1 MQTPMKHQ
9 HRVVGMLSLLSVI
22 TYIDRVCIAVA
33 GPRIQESLHISPEQW
48 GWVTSVFFLS
58 YSAFEIPSG
67 ALADRIGPRRVLT
80 RIVLWWSAFTA
91 LTGLVSSYAMLLVVR
106 FCFGMGEAG
115 AYPSASA
122 VMARWVPARN
132 RARAWGVVW
141 MTAQIGAASTPL
153 LVIPIQVRYGWQA
166 SFYVF
171 GVLGVL
177 WSAIWYTWFRDSP
190 SEKPGV
196 SPQELIEIGPSSSS
210 SHHGMPWGLAMRS
223 PVFWQIAAVGACYV
237 YSLAFYQS
245 WLQTYLVK
253 GRGYTEAALMLSSLP
268 YIVGACANALGGVAS
283 DALVRRLG
291 LRRGRRTL
299 GVCGLTFAAVFMAA
313 AILTTSGAWALA
325 FLSLAYAGILVQ
337 QPNLCAVCLDTG
349 KAHAGTVFG
358 FMNTAANLASA
369 VAAIVF
375 GYLVAYT
382 GSYTAP
388 FIPMLALLCVGAVLW
403 LKLDP
408 SREIFEVEAVVV
420 LSPDAVEA
428 AV

>member
-1 MQTPMKHQ
+1 MKHQ

-80 RIVLWWSAFTA
+80 RIVLWWSAFTS

-115 AYPSASA
+115 AYPSAAA

-132 RARAWGVVW
+132 RARAWGMVW

-177 WSAIWYTWFRDSP
+177 WSAAWYAWFRDSP

-210 SHHGMPWGLAMRS
+210 SHHGMPWGVAMRS

-268 YIVGACANALGGVAS
+268 YIVGACANALGGVTS
-283 DALVRRLG
+283 DALVRRFG

-313 AILTTSGAWALA
+313 AILTTSGGWALA

-358 FMNTAANLASA
+358 FMNTAANLASSL
-369 VAAIVF
+369 AAIVF

-388 FIPMLALLCVGAVLW
+388 FIPMLALLCVGALLW

-408 SREIFEVEAVVV
+408 SREIFEAEAAAV
-420 LSPDAVEA
+420 LSPA
-428 AV
+428 AVGAAV

>member
-1 MQTPMKHQ
+1 MKHQ

-80 RIVLWWSAFTA
+80 RIVLWWSAFTS

-132 RARAWGVVW
+132 RARAWGIVW

-388 FIPMLALLCVGAVLW
+388 FIPMLALLCIGAVLW

-408 SREIFEVEAVVV
+408 SREIFEVEAAVV
-420 LSPDAVEA
+420 LSPAAVEP

>member
-1 MQTPMKHQ
+1 MKHQ

-80 RIVLWWSAFTA
+80 RIVLWWSAFTS

>member
-1 MQTPMKHQ
+1 MKHQ

-80 RIVLWWSAFTA
+80 RIVLWWSAFTS
-91 LTGLVSSYAMLLVVR
+91 LTGMVSSYAMLLVVR

-132 RARAWGVVW
+132 RARAWGMVW

-177 WSAIWYTWFRDSP
+177 WTAIWYTWFRDSP

-196 SPQELIEIGPSSSS
+196 SAQELSDIGPASSAG
-210 SHHGMPWGLAMRS
+210 HHGMPWGRALRS

-268 YIVGACANALGGVAS
+268 YIVGACANALGGVTS
-283 DALVRRLG
+283 DALVRRFG

-313 AILTTSGAWALA
+313 AILTTSGGWALA

-388 FIPMLALLCVGAVLW
+388 FIPMLALLCVGALLW

-408 SREIFEVEAVVV
+408 SREIFEEDTTTV
-420 LSPDAVEA
+420 LSPAAVEP

>member
-1 MQTPMKHQ
+1 
-9 HRVVGMLSLLSVI
+9 
-22 TYIDRVCIAVA
+22 
-33 GPRIQESLHISPEQW
+33 
-48 GWVTSVFFLS
+48 
-58 YSAFEIPSG
+58 
-67 ALADRIGPRRVLT
+67 
-80 RIVLWWSAFTA
+80 
-91 LTGLVSSYAMLLVVR
+91 
-106 FCFGMGEAG
+106 MGEAG

-132 RARAWGVVW
+132 RARAWGIVW

-171 GVLGVL
+171 GVLGLL
-177 WSAIWYTWFRDSP
+177 WSAVWYAWFRDSP

-196 SPQELIEIGPSSSS
+196 SPQELIDLGPSSSS
-210 SHHGMPWGLAMRS
+210 SHHGMPWGVAMRS

-268 YIVGACANALGGVAS
+268 YIVGACANALGGVTS
-283 DALVRRLG
+283 DALVRRFG

-313 AILTTSGAWALA
+313 AILTTSGGWALA

-358 FMNTAANLASA
+358 FMNTAANLASSL
-369 VAAIVF
+369 AAIVF

-388 FIPMLALLCVGAVLW
+388 FIPMLALLCVGALLW

-408 SREIFEVEAVVV
+408 SREIFEAEAAAV
-420 LSPDAVEA
+420 LSPA
-428 AV
+428 AVGAAV

>member
-1 MQTPMKHQ
+1 MKHQ

-33 GPRIQESLHISPEQW
+33 GPRIQESLQISPEQW

-80 RIVLWWSAFTA
+80 RIVLWWSAFTS
-91 LTGLVSSYAMLLVVR
+91 LTGMVSSYAMLLVVR

-132 RARAWGVVW
+132 RARAWGIVW

-153 LVIPIQVRYGWQA
+153 LVIPIQGRYGWQA

-177 WSAIWYTWFRDSP
+177 WSAAWYAWFRDSP

-210 SHHGMPWGLAMRS
+210 SHHGMPWGVAMRS

-268 YIVGACANALGGVAS
+268 YIVGACANALGGVTS
-283 DALVRRLG
+283 DALVRRFG

-313 AILTTSGAWALA
+313 AILTTSGGWALA

-358 FMNTAANLASA
+358 FMNTAANLASSL
-369 VAAIVF
+369 AAIVF

-388 FIPMLALLCVGAVLW
+388 FIPMLALLCVGALLW

-408 SREIFEVEAVVV
+408 SREIFEAEAAAV
-420 LSPDAVEA
+420 LSPA
-428 AV
+428 AVGAAV

>member
-1 MQTPMKHQ
+1 
-9 HRVVGMLSLLSVI
+9 
-22 TYIDRVCIAVA
+22 
-33 GPRIQESLHISPEQW
+33 
-48 GWVTSVFFLS
+48 
-58 YSAFEIPSG
+58 
-67 ALADRIGPRRVLT
+67 
-80 RIVLWWSAFTA
+80 
-91 LTGLVSSYAMLLVVR
+91 
-106 FCFGMGEAG
+106 
-115 AYPSASA
+115 
-122 VMARWVPARN
+122 
-132 RARAWGVVW
+132 
-141 MTAQIGAASTPL
+141 
-153 LVIPIQVRYGWQA
+153 
-166 SFYVF
+166 
-171 GVLGVL
+171 
-177 WSAIWYTWFRDSP
+177 
-190 SEKPGV
+190 
-196 SPQELIEIGPSSSS
+196 
-210 SHHGMPWGLAMRS
+210 MPWGVAMRS

-268 YIVGACANALGGVAS
+268 YIVGACANALGGVVS
-283 DALVRRLG
+283 DALVRRFG

-313 AILTTSGAWALA
+313 AILTNSGGWALA

-358 FMNTAANLASA
+358 FMNTAASLASS

-408 SREIFEVEAVVV
+408 SRQIFEVEAIPV
-420 LSPDAVEA
+420 LSPAAVEP

>member
-1 MQTPMKHQ
+1 MKHQ

-33 GPRIQESLHISPEQW
+33 GPRIQESLQISPEQW

-80 RIVLWWSAFTA
+80 RIVLWWSAFTS
-91 LTGLVSSYAMLLVVR
+91 LTGMVSSYAMLLVVR

-132 RARAWGVVW
+132 RARAWGIVW

-153 LVIPIQVRYGWQA
+153 LVIPIQGRYGWQA

-177 WSAIWYTWFRDSP
+177 WSAAWYAWFRDSP

-210 SHHGMPWGLAMRS
+210 SHHGMPWGVAMRS

-268 YIVGACANALGGVAS
+268 YIVGACANALGGVTS
-283 DALVRRLG
+283 DALVRRFG

-313 AILTTSGAWALA
+313 AILTTSGGWALA

-388 FIPMLALLCVGAVLW
+388 FIPMLALLCVGALLW

-408 SREIFEVEAVVV
+408 SREIFEAEAAAV
-420 LSPDAVEA
+420 LSPA
-428 AV
+428 AVGAAV

>member
-1 MQTPMKHQ
+1 MKHQ

-33 GPRIQESLHISPEQW
+33 GPRIQESLQISPEQW
-48 GWVTSVFFLS
+48 GWVLSVFFLS

-80 RIVLWWSAFTA
+80 RIVLWWSAFTS

-132 RARAWGVVW
+132 RARAWGIVW

-177 WSAIWYTWFRDSP
+177 WSAVWYAWFRDSP
-190 SEKPGV
+190 SEKPSV

-210 SHHGMPWGLAMRS
+210 SHHGMPWGVAMRS

-268 YIVGACANALGGVAS
+268 YIVGACANALGGVTS
-283 DALVRRLG
+283 DALVRRFG

-313 AILTTSGAWALA
+313 AILTTSGGWALA

-358 FMNTAANLASA
+358 FMNTAANLASSL
-369 VAAIVF
+369 AAIVF

-388 FIPMLALLCVGAVLW
+388 FIPMLALLCVGALLW

-408 SREIFEVEAVVV
+408 SSEIFEVEAPVV
-420 LSPDAVEA
+420 LSPA
-428 AV
+428 AVGAAV

>member
-1 MQTPMKHQ
+1 MKHQ

-33 GPRIQESLHISPEQW
+33 GPRIQESLQISPEQW
-48 GWVTSVFFLS
+48 GWVTSLFFLS

-80 RIVLWWSAFTA
+80 RIVLWWSAFTS

-132 RARAWGVVW
+132 RARAWGIVW

-177 WSAIWYTWFRDSP
+177 WSAVWYAWFRDSP

-210 SHHGMPWGLAMRS
+210 SHHGMPWGVAMRS

-268 YIVGACANALGGVAS
+268 YIVGACANALGGVTS
-283 DALVRRLG
+283 DALVRRFG

-313 AILTTSGAWALA
+313 AILTTSGGWALA

-358 FMNTAANLASA
+358 FMNTAANLASSL
-369 VAAIVF
+369 AAIVF

-388 FIPMLALLCVGAVLW
+388 FIPMLALLCVGALLW

-408 SREIFEVEAVVV
+408 SSEIFEVEAPVV
-420 LSPDAVEA
+420 LSPA
-428 AV
+428 AVGAAV

>member
-1 MQTPMKHQ
+1 
-9 HRVVGMLSLLSVI
+9 MLSLLSIV
-22 TYIDRVCIAVA
+22 TYIDRVSLAVA
-33 GPRIQESLHISPEQW
+33 GPRIQESLHITPEQW
-48 GWVTSVFFLS
+48 GWVTSAFFLS
-58 YSAFEIPSG
+58 YSLFEIPSG

-80 RIVLWWSAFTA
+80 RIVLWWSAFTS
-91 LTGLVSSYAMLLVVR
+91 LTGMVSSYAMLLVVR

-115 AYPSASA
+115 AYPSASV
-122 VMARWVPARN
+122 VMARWVPATG
-132 RARAWGVVW
+132 RARAWGIVW

-177 WSAIWYTWFRDSP
+177 WSAVWYAWFRDSP

-196 SPQELIEIGPSSSS
+196 SPQELIELGPSSSS
-210 SHHGMPWGLAMRS
+210 SHHGMPWGVAMRS

-268 YIVGACANALGGVAS
+268 YIVGACANALGGVTS
-283 DALVRRLG
+283 DALVRRFG

-313 AILTTSGAWALA
+313 AILTTSGGWALA

-349 KAHAGTVFG
+349 KAHAG
-358 FMNTAANLASA
+358 
-369 VAAIVF
+369 
-375 GYLVAYT
+375 
-382 GSYTAP
+382 SYTAP
-388 FIPMLALLCVGAVLW
+388 FIPMLALLCVGALLW

-408 SREIFEVEAVVV
+408 SREIFEVEAPVV
-420 LSPDAVEA
+420 LSPA
-428 AV
+428 AVGAA

>member
-1 MQTPMKHQ
+1 MKHQ

-22 TYIDRVCIAVA
+22 TYIDRVCIAVP
-33 GPRIQESLHISPEQW
+33 GPRIQESLQISPEQW
-48 GWVTSVFFLS
+48 GWVTSLFFLS

-67 ALADRIGPRRVLT
+67 ALADRMGPRRVLT
-80 RIVLWWSAFTA
+80 RIVLWWSAFTS

-122 VMARWVPARN
+122 VIARWVPARN
-132 RARAWGVVW
+132 RARAWGIVW

-177 WSAIWYTWFRDSP
+177 WSAAWYAWFRDSP

-210 SHHGMPWGLAMRS
+210 SHHGMPWGVAMRS

-268 YIVGACANALGGVAS
+268 YIVGACANALGGVTS
-283 DALVRRLG
+283 DALVRRFG

-299 GVCGLTFAAVFMAA
+299 GVCGLTFAAVFIAA
-313 AILTTSGAWALA
+313 AILTTSGGWALA

-358 FMNTAANLASA
+358 FMNTAANLASSL
-369 VAAIVF
+369 AAIVF

-388 FIPMLALLCVGAVLW
+388 FIPMLALLCVGALLW

-408 SREIFEVEAVVV
+408 SSEIFEVEAPVV
-420 LSPDAVEA
+420 LSPA
-428 AV
+428 AVGAAV

>member
-1 MQTPMKHQ
+1 MKHQ

-33 GPRIQESLHISPEQW
+33 GPRIQESLQISPEQW
-48 GWVTSVFFLS
+48 GWVTSLFFLS

-67 ALADRIGPRRVLT
+67 ALADRMGPRRVLT
-80 RIVLWWSAFTA
+80 RIVLWWSAFTS

-122 VMARWVPARN
+122 VIARWVPARN
-132 RARAWGVVW
+132 RARAWGIVW

-177 WSAIWYTWFRDSP
+177 WSAVWYAWFRDSP

-210 SHHGMPWGLAMRS
+210 SHHGMPWGVAMRS

-268 YIVGACANALGGVAS
+268 YIVGACANALGGVTS
-283 DALVRRLG
+283 DALVRRFG

-313 AILTTSGAWALA
+313 AILTTSGGWALA

-358 FMNTAANLASA
+358 FMNTAANLASSL
-369 VAAIVF
+369 AAIVF

-388 FIPMLALLCVGAVLW
+388 FIPMLALLCVGALFW

-408 SREIFEVEAVVV
+408 SREIFEAEAAV
-420 LSPDAVEA
+420 LSPA
-428 AV
+428 AVDAAV

>member
-1 MQTPMKHQ
+1 M
-9 HRVVGMLSLLSVI
+9 
-22 TYIDRVCIAVA
+22 CIAVA

-80 RIVLWWSAFTA
+80 RIVLWWSAFTS

-132 RARAWGVVW
+132 RARAWGIVW

-388 FIPMLALLCVGAVLW
+388 FIPMLALLCIGAVLW

-408 SREIFEVEAVVV
+408 SREIFEVEAAVV
-420 LSPDAVEA
+420 LSPAAVEP

>member
-1 MQTPMKHQ
+1 MKHQ

-33 GPRIQESLHISPEQW
+33 GPRIQESLQISPEQW

-80 RIVLWWSAFTA
+80 RIVLWWSAFTS

-132 RARAWGVVW
+132 RARAWGIVW

-153 LVIPIQVRYGWQA
+153 LVIPIQARYGWQA

-177 WSAIWYTWFRDSP
+177 WSAAWYAWFRDSP

-210 SHHGMPWGLAMRS
+210 SHHGMPWGVAMRS

-268 YIVGACANALGGVAS
+268 YVVGACANALGGVAS

-313 AILTTSGAWALA
+313 AILTTSGGWALA

-358 FMNTAANLASA
+358 FMNTAANLASSL
-369 VAAIVF
+369 AAIVF

-388 FIPMLALLCVGAVLW
+388 FIPMLALLCVGALLW

-408 SREIFEVEAVVV
+408 SREIFEAEAAAV
-420 LSPDAVEA
+420 LSPA
-428 AV
+428 AVGAAV